1 MSLDGEAVLMGVFV
15 GEADKVGHAPL
26 YERIVH
32 EARAR
37 GLAGA
42 TAWKGVTGYGA
53 SSTIRTARLLDLSAD
68 LPVVIE
74 LVDTEAKLNS
84 FQAALDALF
93 EKADCGGLVTL
104 ERVRIHRYLARKGSG
119 DSEAESET

>member
-1 MSLDGEAVLMGVFV
+1 MRVFV

-26 YERIVH
+26 YERIVQ
-32 EARAR
+32 EARAA

-53 SSTIRTARLLDLSAD
+53 TSTIRTARMLDLSAD

-74 LVDTEAKLNS
+74 LVDERERLNL
-84 FQAALDALF
+84 FQGALDALF

-104 ERVRIHRYLARKGSG
+104 ERVQIHRYLASRGSG
-119 DSEAESET
+119 DSPGNP